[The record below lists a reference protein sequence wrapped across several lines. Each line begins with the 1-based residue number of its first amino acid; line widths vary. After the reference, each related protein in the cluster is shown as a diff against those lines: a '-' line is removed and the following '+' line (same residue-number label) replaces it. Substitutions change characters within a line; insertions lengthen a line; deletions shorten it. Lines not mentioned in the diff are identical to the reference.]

1 VPPAPPTSRNWKRR
15 TEVEPMVSSK
25 KDPSRITAAIA
36 VLVAVAAL
44 AFGLAACGGGGGGI
58 GGSGEEKEAQKVKL
72 EGKPSG
78 SLTISNWPLYID
90 KGTVPAFEKAS
101 GVSVKYIED
110 INSNEEFFNKMRPL
124 LEKGESGGRSIFVL
138 ADYQVTEM
146 HKLGY
151 LQEFDKAGLSEV
163 EKNLVSSLQHPQ
175 FDPNR
180 DWTAPWQSGMT
191 GVIVNK
197 ESAPDVKSVCDLF
210 NPKYKGKVDF
220 LNEVRETVPLVMK
233 CEGVDPNEATEADWM
248 KAIEKIKGAA
258 ESGQIRRFTGNDY
271 ARDLT
276 SGDAVAVIGWSGDA
290 VQLQEDN
297 PELEWRMPIEG
308 CMLWSE
314 DMVIP
319 VGAPNPTAAEAFMNY
334 VYKPEVQANIAE
346 YVNYV
351 TPVEGVKEVLA
362 KREPKLAQNQLIF
375 PSASFT
381 KKCSGTPV
389 LEGEEKQKVLRA
401 WDAVLNG

>member
-1 VPPAPPTSRNWKRR
+1 
-15 TEVEPMVSSK
+15 MVSEK
-25 KDPSRITAAIA
+25 NPRRITALLA
-36 VLVAVAAL
+36 VAVAAVVL
-44 AFGLAACGGGGGGI
+44 AFGLAACGGGSGGI
-58 GGSGEEKEAQKVKL
+58 GNSGEKEATKVKL

-90 KGTVPAFEKAS
+90 KGTVPAFEKAT

-110 INSNEEFFNKMRPL
+110 INSNEEFFNKLRPQ
-124 LEKGESGGRSIFVL
+124 LEQGESGGRSIFVL
-138 ADYQVTEM
+138 ADYMVTKM

-151 LQEFDKAGLSEV
+151 LQEFDKSGLPEV

-180 DWTAPWQSGMT
+180 DYTVPWQSGMT
-191 GVIVNK
+191 GIIVNK
-197 ESAPDVKSVCDLF
+197 ETGNDIHSICDLF
-210 NPKYKGKVDF
+210 NPKYKGKIDI
-220 LNEVRETVPLVMK
+220 LNEVREAVPLVMK
-233 CEGVDPNEATEADWM
+233 CEGVDPNEASEADWM
-248 KAIEKIKGAA
+248 KAIEKLKSAS

-271 ARDLT
+271 QSDLT
-276 SGDAVAVIGWSGDA
+276 SGNVVAVMGWSGDA

-297 PELEWRMPIEG
+297 PELEWRMPTEG

-334 VYKPEVQANIAE
+334 VYEPENQAAIAE

-351 TPVEGVKEVLA
+351 TPVEGVKEVFEKKDPALA
-362 KREPKLAQNQLIF
+362 KNQLIF

-389 LEGEEKQKVLRA
+389 IEGEEEQNIVKA
-401 WDAVLNG
+401 FDAVLNG

>member
-1 VPPAPPTSRNWKRR
+1 
-15 TEVEPMVSSK
+15 M
-25 KDPSRITAAIA
+25 AA
-36 VLVAVAAL
+36 VTVAL
-44 AFGLAACGGGGGGI
+44 GLAACGGGSGGGI
-58 GGSGEEKEAQKVKL
+58 EGGGEKQVETIKL

-90 KGTVPAFEKAS
+90 KATVPAFEKAT

-110 INSNEEFFNKMRPL
+110 INSNEEFFNKMQPL
-124 LEKGESGGRSIFVL
+124 LQQGESGDRSIFVL
-138 ADYQVTEM
+138 ADYMVSKM
-146 HKLGY
+146 YKLGY
-151 LQEFDKAGLSEV
+151 LQEFDKSALPNF
-163 EKNLVSSLQHPQ
+163 EKNLSPSLQHPP

-191 GVIVNK
+191 GIIVNK
-197 ESAPDVKSVCDLF
+197 ELAPEVRSICDLF
-210 NPKYKGKVDF
+210 DPKYKGKVDF

-233 CEGVDPNEATEADWM
+233 CEGVDPEKATEADWM

-290 VQLQEDN
+290 VQLQADN
-297 PELEWRMPIEG
+297 ANLEWRMPTEG

-319 VGAPNPTAAEAFMNY
+319 VGAPNPTAAEAWIDY
-334 VYKPEVQANIAE
+334 VYEPKVQANIAE

-351 TPVEGVKEVLA
+351 TPVEGVKPILEKRSPELA
-362 KREPKLAQNQLIF
+362 NNQLIF

-381 KKCSGTPV
+381 KNCSPTPP
-389 LEGEEKQKVLRA
+389 LEGEEEQKVIKA
-401 WDAVLNG
+401 FDAVLNG

>member
-1 VPPAPPTSRNWKRR
+1 MRSERGTQK
-15 TEVEPMVSSK
+15 
-25 KDPSRITAAIA
+25 TALI
-36 VLVAVAAL
+36 VAAL
-44 AFGLAACGGGGGGI
+44 VAAVTVALGLAACGGGSGGGI
-58 GGSGEEKEAQKVKL
+58 EGGGEKQVETIKL

-90 KGTVPAFEKAS
+90 KATVPAFEKAT

-110 INSNEEFFNKMRPL
+110 INSNEEFFNKMQPL
-124 LEKGESGGRSIFVL
+124 LQQGESGDRSIFVL
-138 ADYQVTEM
+138 ADYMVSKM
-146 HKLGY
+146 YKLGY
-151 LQEFDKAGLSEV
+151 LQEFDKSALPNF
-163 EKNLVSSLQHPQ
+163 EKNLSPSLQHPP

-191 GVIVNK
+191 GIIVNK
-197 ESAPDVKSVCDLF
+197 ELAPEVRSICDLF
-210 NPKYKGKVDF
+210 DPKYKGKVDF

-233 CEGVDPNEATEADWM
+233 CEGVDPEKATEADWM

-290 VQLQEDN
+290 VQLQADN
-297 PELEWRMPIEG
+297 ANLEWRMPTEG

-319 VGAPNPTAAEAFMNY
+319 VGAPNPTAAEAWIDY
-334 VYKPEVQANIAE
+334 VYEPKVQANIAE

-351 TPVEGVKEVLA
+351 TPVEGVKPILEKRSPELA
-362 KREPKLAQNQLIF
+362 NNQLIF

-381 KKCSGTPV
+381 KNCSPTPP
-389 LEGEEKQKVLRA
+389 LEGEEEQKVIKA
-401 WDAVLNG
+401 FDAVLNG

>member
-1 VPPAPPTSRNWKRR
+1 MGSIQKHRRRN
-15 TEVEPMVSSK
+15 
-25 KDPSRITAAIA
+25 TATVAVIVAAA
-36 VLVAVAAL
+36 VLAL
-44 AFGLAACGGGGGGI
+44 GLVACGGGGGI
-58 GGSGEEKEAQKVKL
+58 EGGGEKEAQTKQVKL

-78 SLTISNWPLYID
+78 TLVISNWPLYID
-90 KGTVPAFEKAS
+90 KGTVPAFEKAT
-101 GVSVKYIED
+101 GVKVNYIED
-110 INSNEEFFNKMRPL
+110 INSNEEFFNKMQPQL
-124 LEKGESGGRSIFVL
+124 SQGESGGRSIFVL
-138 ADYQVTEM
+138 ADYQVVKM

-151 LQEFDKAGLSEV
+151 LQEFDKSGLPEV
-163 EKNLVSSLQHPQ
+163 EKNLVSSLKHPQ

-180 DWTAPWQSGMT
+180 DWTVPWQSGMT
-191 GVIVNK
+191 GIIVNTK
-197 ESAPDVKSVCDLF
+197 TAPDVHSICDLF

-220 LNEVRETVPLVMK
+220 LNEVREAVPLVMK

-276 SGDAVAVIGWSGDA
+276 SGDAVAVMGWSGDA

-297 PELEWRMPIEG
+297 PNLEWRMPTEG

-319 VGAPNPTAAEAFMNY
+319 IGAPNPTAAEAWMNY

-362 KREPKLAQNQLIF
+362 KREPELAKNPLIF
-375 PSASFT
+375 PTSSFT

-389 LEGEEKQKVLRA
+389 LEGEEERNVIKA
-401 WDAVLNG
+401 FDAVLNS

>member
-1 VPPAPPTSRNWKRR
+1 
-15 TEVEPMVSSK
+15 MVSSENK
-25 KDPSRITAAIA
+25 QRRGATVVA
-36 VLVAVAAL
+36 VLVAMATLAL
-44 AFGLAACGGGGGGI
+44 GLAACGGGSGI
-58 GGSGEEKEAQKVKL
+58 EGSGGEEKEAPKVKL

-90 KGTVPAFEKAS
+90 KGTVPAFEKAT
-101 GVSVKYIED
+101 GIKVEYKED
-110 INSNEEFFNKMRPL
+110 INSNEAFFNKMQPL
-124 LEKGESGGRSIFVL
+124 LARGESGDRSIFVL
-138 ADYQVTEM
+138 ADYQVVKM

-151 LQEFDKAGLSEV
+151 LQEFDKSGLPEV

-180 DWTAPWQSGMT
+180 DWTVPWQSGMT
-191 GVIVNK
+191 GIIVNK
-197 ESAPDVKSVCDLF
+197 DKAPQVKSICDLF
-210 NPKYKGKVDF
+210 DPKYKGKVDF
-220 LNEVRETVPLVMK
+220 LEEVRETVPLVMK
-233 CEGVDPNEATEADWM
+233 CEGVDPNEAGEADWM
-248 KAIEKIKGAA
+248 KAIDKIKGAA
-258 ESGQIRRFTGNDY
+258 ESGQIRNFTGNDY
-271 ARDLT
+271 IRDLT

-290 VQLQEDN
+290 VQLQADN
-297 PELEWRMPIEG
+297 PNLEWRMPTEG

-362 KREPKLAQNQLIF
+362 KRDPELAKNQLIF

-389 LEGEEKQKVLRA
+389 LEGEEEQKVIKA
-401 WDAVLNG
+401 FDAVLNG